1 MRWPGYRLVFF
12 DCDSTLTRIEG
23 LDELA
28 RLKGVADEVAD
39 LTRRAM
45 DGELPLEEV
54 YVRRLALLQPTRR
67 DLRAIERAYREN
79 LVEDA
84 RAVVAA
90 LRALER
96 EVFIVS
102 GGLFLAVA
110 GLARV
115 LGIPGSHIRA
125 VEVEFDQL
133 AGRWWDYQSYRY
145 GGNPD
150 ERYLAFA
157 PTPLA
162 ESQGKAAVIR
172 ELAAGRR
179 RTVLVGDG
187 VTDLNA
193 RSAVDLFIGFGGVVR
208 REVVA
213 REAEIFLEGPGLAGL
228 LPIVVKPP
236 EATTLRGTPHE
247 AIFRRGLEA
256 LHSGGIAFRD
266 PSRRALLLEA
276 YREVPG

>member
-1 MRWPGYRLVFF
+1 MRWPGYRLIFF
-12 DCDSTLTRIEG
+12 DCDSTLTRLEG

-67 DLRAIERAYREN
+67 DLRVIEHAYREN

-90 LRALER
+90 LRALGR

-102 GGLFLAVA
+102 GGLYLAVA

-133 AGRWWDYQSYRY
+133 AGRWWDYQSHRY
-145 GGNPD
+145 GGSVTWPSPQRRWPNL
-150 ERYLAFA
+150 R
-157 PTPLA
+157 
-162 ESQGKAAVIR
+162 
-172 ELAAGRR
+172 GRLPSCANWR
-179 RTVLVGDG
+179 RG
-187 VTDLNA
+187 VAA
-193 RSAVDLFIGFGGVVR
+193 RSWWVTV
-208 REVVA
+208 
-213 REAEIFLEGPGLAGL
+213 
-228 LPIVVKPP
+228 
-236 EATTLRGTPHE
+236 
-247 AIFRRGLEA
+247 
-256 LHSGGIAFRD
+256 
-266 PSRRALLLEA
+266 
-276 YREVPG
+276 